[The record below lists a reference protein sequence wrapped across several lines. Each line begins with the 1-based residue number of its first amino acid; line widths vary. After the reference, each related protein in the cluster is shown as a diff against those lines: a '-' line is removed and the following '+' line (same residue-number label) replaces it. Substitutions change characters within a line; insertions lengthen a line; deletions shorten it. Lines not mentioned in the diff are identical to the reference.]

1 MNQNQTE
8 QSNNTEI
15 ANPEHLI
22 KEYEM
27 CWHGVEHHNTRLW
40 SSASIFISGS
50 ILALSWLSSRT
61 LSKNDWNEF
70 SLVAIVALTICI
82 VLYFYLKI
90 FSAWELADRVEFY
103 RAREIEKSLGLWRI
117 RYRRLISISDF
128 QIHDDKI
135 KTLRNEITKEMG
147 TGIDK
152 LAKRRANPYF
162 RRVIY
167 IVIIALLLLILRA
180 LLITLNIK
188 IL

>member
-8 QSNNTEI
+8 QSNNIEI

-27 CWHGVEHHNTRLW
+27 CWNGVEHHNTRLW

-70 SLVAIVALTICI
+70 SLVAIVALTICV
-82 VLYFYLKI
+82 VLYFYLRI
-90 FSAWELADRVEFY
+90 FSAWELMVRVEFY

-117 RYRRLISISDF
+117 RYRRLISVSDF
-128 QIHDDKI
+128 PMNNDKI
-135 KTLRNEITKEMG
+135 KTLRDEIKKEMG
-147 TGIDK
+147 IEIDK

-167 IVIIALLLLILRA
+167 IVITALLLLVLRA
-180 LLITLNIK
+180 LIITLDIR
-188 IL
+188 I